1 MIGPVEIFK
10 KNHVDPYIV
19 EKVYDRR
26 LNLKDS
32 YDIKLRKFLGKEA
45 YEVFHNMAEEELK
58 RELIR
63 VYYPE
68 IPSFSRH
75 TAEFISDVRLIARY
89 ESKWRLIQNWLKRI
103 ADTEEEWA
111 MVDYIDTSKEKALKV
126 YGYLLYLDIQEYE
139 TQLAID
145 AMARKSLGYEDSY

>member
-1 MIGPVEIFK
+1 MIGPVETFK

-32 YDIKLRKFLGKEA
+32 YDIKLRKFLGEES
-45 YEVFHNMAEEELK
+45 YEVFHNMTEEELK

-68 IPSFSRH
+68 IPSFSRD
-75 TAEFISDVRLIARY
+75 TVEFISDVRLIARY
-89 ESKWRLIQNWLKRI
+89 ENKWRLIQNWLKRI

>member
-1 MIGPVEIFK
+1 MT
-10 KNHVDPYIV
+10 
-19 EKVYDRR
+19 
-26 LNLKDS
+26 
-32 YDIKLRKFLGKEA
+32 
-45 YEVFHNMAEEELK
+45 EEELK

-89 ESKWRLIQNWLKRI
+89 ENKWRLIQNWLKRI
-103 ADTEEEWA
+103 TDTEEEWV
-111 MVDYIDTSKEKALKV
+111 MVDYIDTNKEKALKV

>member
-1 MIGPVEIFK
+1 MIGPVETFK
-10 KNHVDPYIV
+10 KNHIDPYIV

-45 YEVFHNMAEEELK
+45 YEVFRNMTEEELK

-68 IPSFSRH
+68 TPDFSRD

-89 ESKWRLIQNWLKRI
+89 ENKWRLIQNWLKRI